1 MHQFFPLMTYRY
13 DGVNKPSGGWR
24 LTHLEQG
31 YVVES
36 SFDVDQVA
44 SCHLITSQRGGWAL
58 MEIQSAEREVPPAV
72 ASKSPTPGL
81 CRGEILPLGC
91 RQRQL

>member
-58 MEIQSAEREVPPAV
+58 MEIQSAEREVPPRRSHPNRPHLDCVAV
-72 ASKSPTPGL
+72 KS
-81 CRGEILPLGC
+81 CI
-91 RQRQL
+91 